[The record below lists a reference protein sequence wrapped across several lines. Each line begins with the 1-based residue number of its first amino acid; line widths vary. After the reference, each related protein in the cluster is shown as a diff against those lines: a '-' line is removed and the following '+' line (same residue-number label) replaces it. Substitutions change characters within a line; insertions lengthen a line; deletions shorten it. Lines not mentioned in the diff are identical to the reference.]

1 MGVVSSSE
9 SMSETISKRV
19 AVVTGAAGGLGAAVV
34 KELVSRGW
42 TVAAGWNRK
51 LVTETERIQP
61 VALDVTNPE
70 SVANAVEEI
79 LKKHERIDLLVN
91 NAGLTVNQT
100 LPQTTEEDWDRVM
113 EVNLRGTF
121 LCSKAVIRGMLKQ
134 RSGQVINISSYAAR
148 SGPRGQSAYV
158 AAKAALI
165 GFTQSLAKEAG
176 SRNVQANVI
185 LPGVLPTPMTEGLPE
200 EIMKAFAEANA
211 LGRINDIEEVAKFI
225 ANLAEMKNVSGQ
237 VFQLDS
243 RIAPWT

>member
-113 EVNLRGTF
+113 EVNLRGAF

-148 SGPRGQSAYV
+148 SGPRGQAAYV